1 LCTWPQETLMCH
13 DAWALL
19 KPGKAAAL
27 PGVKWAVIQLLSMAV
42 VGGAV
47 CLSRVGQV
55 YCNLRRG

>member
-1 LCTWPQETLMCH
+1 MCN
-13 DAWALL
+13 DASAWL

-27 PGVKWAVIQLLSMAV
+27 PGVKWACIQFLSMAV

-47 CLSRVGQV
+47 CLLRVGQV